1 MDPRHKAYLY
11 DVPASI
17 VAMAKS
23 PECSTSAFSEHL
35 SRVGRSHW
43 VVPSEGDRDAILNIM
58 DSVLRAEVAFY
69 DGTSLGHSVFMCW
82 FMHSPKFVLDINP
95 LLGCY
100 LFGVLYCCQMYHSI
114 SRTVDVFEEEDFH
127 ANLYHVHLEDHL
139 FKLEQVVELLEIQEK
154 TLNTHDDEKKDE
166 FVSRLLSR
174 VQFRRSWLR
183 VLTLLTHANNER
195 RVEALTGTKK
205 DLVRIQELVKSSCF
219 QSEAVSKEDWAIPE
233 TWPVAFDPALTK
245 VLIHNA
251 PPRHPDISSFPRV
264 VEFFSS
270 LTGSLL
276 NAVDFVKIPSSR
288 QFSDYDSALSFF
300 WRLNDSE
307 HPVSFSRFVCLLVF
321 GTEKNFLHGDSL
333 RNSVRR
339 SLASSSC
346 AARASLEAMSALPKK
361 SEEFN
366 ILEAFLDRLVQPICQ
381 IFRLL
386 AQNRS
391 RQHSKIPRII
401 ADWVILQNDAATVDQ
416 CAMSTWVKFG
426 LARNQLTT
434 VYQHPFF
441 AWVFDITSKLIAH
454 HVFLS
459 FELNLVGMHEMPVLY
474 WFLDQLLDMRLQT
487 RYYSTLQSFE
497 LVMAADA
504 KKSLSGHKSAKKKTS
519 SKEGKSLA
527 DFRPSDPLSPSVEY
541 FVLEALRDISRG
553 TQHSFEALRRK
564 GLQVSGSEL
573 FEFGSAEI
581 RYLQRVGWMQQLPQ
595 PPCPKFEKF
604 VAEVLENKE
613 LSFESLQKDASDSFK
628 KGKTLLESVL
638 KNAGPLGGKKSST
651 VEFCLHSAAFEHS
664 FLKAMVKVCVMNSVF
679 LLSLN
684 RCLEKLGVSADDLA
698 GPLGRSDGI
707 RLNVDFSV
715 SRWFPVFSI
724 SKQ

>member
-1 MDPRHKAYLY
+1 
-11 DVPASI
+11 
-17 VAMAKS
+17 
-23 PECSTSAFSEHL
+23 
-35 SRVGRSHW
+35 
-43 VVPSEGDRDAILNIM
+43 
-58 DSVLRAEVAFY
+58 
-69 DGTSLGHSVFMCW
+69 
-82 FMHSPKFVLDINP
+82 
-95 LLGCY
+95 
-100 LFGVLYCCQMYHSI
+100 
-114 SRTVDVFEEEDFH
+114 
-127 ANLYHVHLEDHL
+127 
-139 FKLEQVVELLEIQEK
+139 
-154 TLNTHDDEKKDE
+154 
-166 FVSRLLSR
+166 
-174 VQFRRSWLR
+174 
-183 VLTLLTHANNER
+183 
-195 RVEALTGTKK
+195 
-205 DLVRIQELVKSSCF
+205 
-219 QSEAVSKEDWAIPE
+219 
-233 TWPVAFDPALTK
+233 
-245 VLIHNA
+245 
-251 PPRHPDISSFPRV
+251 
-264 VEFFSS
+264 
-270 LTGSLL
+270 
-276 NAVDFVKIPSSR
+276 
-288 QFSDYDSALSFF
+288 
-300 WRLNDSE
+300 
-307 HPVSFSRFVCLLVF
+307 
-321 GTEKNFLHGDSL
+321 
-333 RNSVRR
+333 
-339 SLASSSC
+339 
-346 AARASLEAMSALPKK
+346 
-361 SEEFN
+361 
-366 ILEAFLDRLVQPICQ
+366 
-381 IFRLL
+381 
-386 AQNRS
+386 
-391 RQHSKIPRII
+391 
-401 ADWVILQNDAATVDQ
+401 
-416 CAMSTWVKFG
+416 MSTWVKFG